1 MVVVGLTGGSG
12 AGKGYVCRIFSEY
25 GILSVDADEVYR
37 IVSARGTP
45 CLAELGEYF
54 GQGILTADGELD
66 RRALADIVFKR
77 GAEDKLA
84 SLNRIAHKYVIEY
97 CERWIAERESLGDF
111 AVIIDA
117 PQLFES
123 GLDKR
128 CDLVVS
134 VVADREC
141 RIERITER
149 DGISRERAEKRIDS
163 QYDDAF
169 FAANSDYV
177 VESGNGSDVRSAVA
191 AIVERIKLM
200 ERGKV

>member
-1 MVVVGLTGGSG
+1 MVIIGLTGGSG
-12 AGKGYVCRIFSEY
+12 AGKGYVCRIFAEY
-25 GILSVDADEVYR
+25 GILSVNADEAYR

-45 CLAELGEYF
+45 CLSELSESF
-54 GQGILTADGELD
+54 GNVILTADGELN
-66 RRALADIVFKR
+66 RRALADIVFER
-77 GAEDKLA
+77 GAENKLA
-84 SLNRIAHKYVIEY
+84 SLNRITHKYVIEY
-97 CERWIAERESLGDF
+97 CERWISERQRLGDS

-141 RIERITER
+141 RIGRITQR
-149 DGISRERAEKRIDS
+149 DGISRERAEHRIDS

-169 FAANSDYV
+169 FAAHSDYV
-177 VESGNGSDVRSAVA
+177 VDSGDGSDVRSSVA
-191 AIVERIKLM
+191 AIIEKVKLM
-200 ERGKV
+200 ERGKM

>member
-1 MVVVGLTGGSG
+1 MVIIGLTGGSG
-12 AGKGYVCRIFSEY
+12 AGKGYVCRIFAEY
-25 GILSVDADEVYR
+25 GIPSVDADEVYR
-37 IVSARGTP
+37 IVSARGMP
-45 CLAELGEYF
+45 CLEELRECF
-54 GQGILTADGELD
+54 GDGILTVDGELD
-66 RRALADIVFKR
+66 RRVLADIVFRR

-84 SLNRIAHKYVIEY
+84 SLNKIAHKYVIEY
-97 CERWIAERESLGDF
+97 CERWISERERIGDY

-123 GLDKR
+123 GLNKR
-128 CDLVVS
+128 CGLVVS
-134 VVADREC
+134 VIASREC
-141 RIERITER
+141 RVGRITER

-191 AIVERIKLM
+191 AIVERVKLM